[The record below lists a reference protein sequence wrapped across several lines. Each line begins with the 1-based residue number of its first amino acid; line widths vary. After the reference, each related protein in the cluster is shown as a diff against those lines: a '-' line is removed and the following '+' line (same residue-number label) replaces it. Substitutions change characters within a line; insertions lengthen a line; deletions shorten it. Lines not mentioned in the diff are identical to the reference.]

1 MLSICFMFFLLLVCG
16 FDCLFLD
23 AIAIAWFFGCRF
35 VLLFLC
41 QLLVGFVAK
50 GRKRLKKRLSVDPNC
65 RTSMSSYFLK
75 SIPAETCACLNNLA
89 VNLSDLRKRFETV

>member
-35 VLLFLC
+35 VLSFLC

-65 RTSMSSYFLK
+65 RDLDVVVFLEVNTSRNMRLLEQPGGQLERS
-75 SIPAETCACLNNLA
+75 P
-89 VNLSDLRKRFETV
+89 ETV